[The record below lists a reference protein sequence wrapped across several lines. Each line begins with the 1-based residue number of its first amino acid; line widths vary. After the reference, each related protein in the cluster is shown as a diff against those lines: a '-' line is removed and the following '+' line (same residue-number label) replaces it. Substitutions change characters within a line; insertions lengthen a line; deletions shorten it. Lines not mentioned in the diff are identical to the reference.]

1 MARTGVMICRLLL
14 FLKFFPTAEEA
25 MNYYNHKRSV
35 KKSSGSLKSDCE
47 SVKYL
52 DFPFKLDV
60 PYLSTSL

>member
-25 MNYYNHKRSV
+25 MNYYI